1 MPVSVDTGEADVVSS
16 DLRVV
21 SSLLTMEEVSE
32 DIPAVA
38 VEVLD
43 SSGEGIEV
51 DTSVM
56 LEYSVES
63 VTSICDDVVSSVGL
77 VSVILD
83 DVSGISVSVRGVSV
97 CILVVSIASLRV
109 DRSSEEGTDPV
120 KVEMGY
126 DVEGTSVDI
135 V

>member
-1 MPVSVDTGEADVVSS
+1 VPVSVDTGEADVVSS

>member
-1 MPVSVDTGEADVVSS
+1 VYVDTGEADVGSS

-56 LEYSVES
+56 LEYSDES
-63 VTSICDDVVSSVGL
+63 VTSICDVVSSVGL

>member
-1 MPVSVDTGEADVVSS
+1 MPVYVDTGEADVGSS

-56 LEYSVES
+56 LEYSDES
-63 VTSICDDVVSSVGL
+63 VTSICDVVSSVGL